1 MAREEH
7 EEEVLPLLKVAEDLH
22 IKRRTLYGWLHDAG
36 ITPRQADGKNKGIS
50 RAEYNQLAYL
60 HGRMPHAAIS
70 AADWAALLQ
79 RVATLEER
87 VAQLSKE
94 KSGDG

>member
-7 EEEVLPLLKVAEDLH
+7 EEDILPLLKVAEDLH

-36 ITPRQADGKNKGIS
+36 ITPRQADGKNKGIT

-60 HGRMPHAAIS
+60 HGRMPHAPIS
-70 AADWAALLQ
+70 AADWATLLQ
-79 RVATLEER
+79 RVSRLEEQ
-87 VAQLSKE
+87 VAKLNKE
-94 KSGDG
+94 RGSES